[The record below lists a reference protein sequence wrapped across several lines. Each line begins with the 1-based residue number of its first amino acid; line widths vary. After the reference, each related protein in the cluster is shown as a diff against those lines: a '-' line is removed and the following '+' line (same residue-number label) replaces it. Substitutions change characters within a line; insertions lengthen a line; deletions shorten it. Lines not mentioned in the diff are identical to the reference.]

1 MTKQR
6 IKTAGNKVAK
16 AAKDAGKKI
25 GEAAVVVGD
34 LNDDGKVDHEDAR
47 IAAAKAKV
55 LAAKAA
61 DGAGSL
67 MKKAGKHD
75 MVKDAAAG
83 AGIGALV
90 AMPLPVIGP
99 AVGAAV
105 GAIAGVVKHLRTP
118 SKSTPEGNPKPRK
131 FSRRVCVEASR
142 EGVNV
147 VRRQH
152 HPDAPPNTG
161 QVGRRSGVAH
171 PVNVRDAACRGR
183 DRQPVQSLRW
193 MAFFLSPRKS
203 AMGAAYELARQ
214 D

>member
-6 IKTAGNKVAK
+6 IRTAGDKVAK

-61 DGAGSL
+61 DGAGAL
-67 MKKAGKHD
+67 MKKAAKHD

-105 GAIAGVVKHLRTP
+105 GAIAGVVKHLRAP
-118 SKSTPEGNPKPRK
+118 SKSAPEGNPKRRK
-131 FSRRVCVEASR
+131 FSAAAFASKR
-142 EGVNV
+142 PGKGSTSSAANTT
-147 VRRQH
+147 
-152 HPDAPPNTG
+152 PNPPRTRG
-161 QVGRRSGVAH
+161 KSGA
-171 PVNVRDAACRGR
+171 D
-183 DRQPVQSLRW
+183 Q
-193 MAFFLSPRKS
+193 
-203 AMGAAYELARQ
+203 E
-214 D
+214 

>member
-131 FSRRVCVEASR
+131 FSRAAFASKR
-142 EGVNV
+142 PGKESTSS
-147 VRRQH
+147 
-152 HPDAPPNTG
+152 AANTTPTRPRTQG
-161 QVGRRSGVAH
+161 KSGA
-171 PVNVRDAACRGR
+171 D
-183 DRQPVQSLRW
+183 
-193 MAFFLSPRKS
+193 
-203 AMGAAYELARQ
+203 Q